1 MSMFGID
8 INWKVL
14 LKIVT
19 VLCGTAFAFYLA
31 YLGERTTAVGLMS
44 VIVGYI
50 LKNGEDFIVARRR
63 GGS

>member
-1 MSMFGID
+1 MFDIT
-8 INWKVL
+8 INWKIL

-19 VLCGTAFAFYLA
+19 VLCGTAFAFYIA
-31 YLGERTTAVGLMS
+31 HLGEKLAAVGLMS

>member
-1 MSMFGID
+1 MFGIN

-31 YLGERTTAVGLMS
+31 YLGDKTTAAA
-44 VIVGYI
+44 IVGVVIGYVF
-50 LKNGEDFIVARRR
+50 KNGEDFIAVRRSR
-63 GGS
+63 GG